1 MHIEDR
7 FSVKAPRNLVWRAIR
22 DPSVVAPCVPGC
34 AGVEVVSSSLY
45 KAQVSLQVGPIKAK
59 FNVEVEIISEIEFEE
74 IRTRSRGEEGGRASA
89 VTANNI
95 LKLITIDEDQT
106 EIYYAADVSVVGRLG
121 KFGLGMMKKK
131 AEATGRE
138 FAATFRERV
147 EHMKGGA

>member
-7 FSVKAPRNLVWRAIR
+7 FSVKAPKNLVWRAIR
-22 DPSVVAPCVPGC
+22 DPDVVAPCVPGC
-34 AGVEVVSSSLY
+34 AGVEVISSSLY

-59 FNVEVEIISEIEFEE
+59 FNVDVEIISEIEFEE
-74 IRTRSRGEEGGRASA
+74 IRTRSRGEEGGRASS

-95 LKLITIDEDQT
+95 LKLTTIDEDQT
-106 EIYYAADVSVVGRLG
+106 EVYYAADVSVVGRLG

-131 AEATGRE
+131 AEATGQE

-147 EHMKGGA
+147 ERMKGGA